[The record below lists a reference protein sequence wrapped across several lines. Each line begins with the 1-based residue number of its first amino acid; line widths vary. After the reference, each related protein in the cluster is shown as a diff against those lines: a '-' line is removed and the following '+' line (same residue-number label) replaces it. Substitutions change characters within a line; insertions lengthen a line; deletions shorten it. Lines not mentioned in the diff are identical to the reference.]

1 MKWSLTPAWSAH
13 FLLFANITGNM
24 DMRHITIHLKDD
36 QFDNMPADE
45 VPAFLFELIRHRL
58 WQLTDPRTH
67 ISEIAVAVPPEPL
80 TAVPKAA

>member
-1 MKWSLTPAWSAH
+1 
-13 FLLFANITGNM
+13 
-24 DMRHITIHLKDD
+24 MRHITIRLEDD
-36 QFDNMPADE
+36 RFDDMEPAE

>member
-1 MKWSLTPAWSAH
+1 ML
-13 FLLFANITGNM
+13 
-24 DMRHITIHLKDD
+24 HITIHLEDD
-36 QFDNMPADE
+36 RFDNMPADE

-67 ISEIAVAVPPEPL
+67 ISEIAVAVPPEPVQSAISKVDPEAVNDLVQMLMEL